1 MQISDDERGTRN
13 ETQGVHALVLAAG
26 SGVRFGGNKL
36 LASLHGRP
44 LIAHAAAAVAEA
56 IAAGVIPGGVA
67 VIPPGAT
74 ELIRHLDTAG
84 LRVVENPA
92 AREGIATSLQ
102 RGLEALGEISPAAGG
117 ALIVLGD
124 QPGLRA
130 DIIARLVAEW
140 RQTGCSVRPRY
151 RAAPSEPGHPV
162 LLDRS
167 LWPLASRL
175 FGDTGLRELLAGQ
188 PVTLIDVPGA
198 NPDVDTP
205 AQLHPLED
213 QS

>member
-1 MQISDDERGTRN
+1 MKEPGETRN
-13 ETQGVHALVLAAG
+13 AERTVHALILAAG
-26 SGVRFGGNKL
+26 SGSRFGGNKL
-36 LASLHGRP
+36 LANLHGRP

-74 ELIRHLDTAG
+74 ELICHFDTAG

-92 AREGIATSLQ
+92 AREGMASSLR
-102 RGLEALGEISPAAGG
+102 RGLEALGEVSPAAGA

-140 RQTGCSVRPRY
+140 RQTGRSVRPRY

-175 FGDTGLRELLAGQ
+175 SGDTGLRDLLAGQ

-205 AQLHPLED
+205 AQLNPLED